1 MERHGTALQVRTQAA
16 LKRLVVGSPKSSEDI
31 EETLLPKVLAL
42 PIFSSD
48 ALSSVAYASQE
59 VLLVLGA
66 AGTAALVNVVPI
78 SVAVA
83 TLLCIVVIS
92 YRQTVKAYPNG
103 GGAYIVAHEN
113 LGKHAGLVAGG
124 ALLIDYV
131 MTVAVSI
138 VAGVDA
144 IVSAAPALASGK
156 VAFAIGFVLLVML
169 ANLRGVKESGTLFA
183 IPTYGFILS
192 IGVLLGTGFARCLS
206 SCPSAGSA
214 GLQLPPEASL
224 DPFLLLTAFA
234 AGTTALTGVEAIS
247 NGVPAFKKP
256 QSKNAATTLALMGA
270 LSISMFLGISFLTRL
285 THVVY
290 EESAERTVVAQIA
303 HAAFAGGPMFYL
315 VQATTAAILI
325 LAANTAFQGFP
336 RLASVLAQDR
346 FLPHQFNNRG
356 DRLVYSNGIVM
367 LSLVAALLI
376 FVFDARLTALIQLYL
391 VGVFISFTLSQWGM
405 VLHWCRTKGANW
417 RRNLWVQGIGGAATA
432 LVLCVV
438 VATKFLKGAWVVIL
452 AIPVL
457 AYLMRSVKAHYT
469 HVGEQLAERARRPHD
484 RVPGN
489 QHMVILV
496 NHSVDGATARAVG
509 YAKAISGAEI
519 SGVTFTEGL
528 EGDWARIA
536 PDLDLEV
543 IGKGGLKEK
552 PLLEY
557 LDRRRRALAE
567 DDFLTLVIP
576 EILRRRSLMEVF
588 THPSVH
594 RLKAGLLN
602 EPGIQVLDIPVHQDE
617 ISSGIEGERHEPQ
630 EHHIIVLLSGVHN
643 ATLQAIEYAETLQG
657 TDLKG
662 LHISFED
669 ANVDELRR
677 SWTEANVPHELEVG
691 VSSYRDLGTTVT
703 EYVHRYNADGR
714 RKVVTLVLPEYV
726 VEKRRHQLLHNQTA
740 LIIKGRMLLEPGVV
754 VVSVPYIVEG

>member
-1 MERHGTALQVRTQAA
+1 MKTQAA
-16 LKRLVVGSPKSSEDI
+16 LKRLVVGPPMSSEDL

-66 AGTAALVNVVPI
+66 AGTVALANIVPI

-83 TLLCIVVIS
+83 SLLCIVVLS

-113 LGKHAGLVAGG
+113 LGKYAGLTAGG
-124 ALLIDYV
+124 ALLLDYV

-144 IVSAAPALASGK
+144 IVSAAPALASFK
-156 VAFAIGFVLLVML
+156 VSLAIAFVLLVML

-192 IGVLLGTGFARCLS
+192 IGVLLGTGFWQCLS
-206 SCPSAGSA
+206 SCPSAESA
-214 GLQLPPEASL
+214 GLQLPAEASL

-247 NGVPAFKKP
+247 NGVPAFKEP

-270 LSISMFLGISFLTRL
+270 LSISMFMGISLLARL
-285 THVVY
+285 TNVVY

-303 HAAFAGGPMFYL
+303 HAAFAGGPLFYL
-315 VQATTAAILI
+315 VQAMTAAILI

-336 RLASVLAQDR
+336 RLASVLAQDG
-346 FLPHQFNNRG
+346 FMPHQFNNRG
-356 DRLVYSNGIVM
+356 DRLVYSNGILI
-367 LSLVAALLI
+367 LSVVACVLI

-405 VLHWCRTKGANW
+405 VLHWRRTKGDHW
-417 RRNLWVQGIGGAATA
+417 RRNLWVQGVGGAATA
-432 LVLCVV
+432 VVLCVV
-438 VATKFLKGAWVVIL
+438 VATKFLKGAWVVIV
-452 AIPVL
+452 AIPLL
-457 AYLMRSVKAHYT
+457 AYLMRSVRAHYT
-469 HVGEQLAERARRPHD
+469 HVAEQLAEPARRPHD
-484 RVPGN
+484 RTPGN

-496 NHSVDGATARAVG
+496 NHSVDGATARAIG
-509 YAKAISGAEI
+509 YAKAIPGADV

-528 EGDWARIA
+528 EDDWAQVAQDI
-536 PDLDLEV
+536 DLEV
-543 IGKGGLKEK
+543 ISKGGLKER

-557 LDRRRRALAE
+557 LHRRRRGLGS
-567 DDFLTLVIP
+567 DDFLTVVIP
-576 EILRRRSLMEVF
+576 EVLRRRSLVEVF

-594 RLKAGLLN
+594 RLKADLLN
-602 EPGIQVLDIPVHQDE
+602 EPGIQVLDIPVHKDE
-617 ISSGIEGERHEPQ
+617 ISAGIEGERHVPAT
-630 EHHIIVLLSGVHN
+630 HHVIVMLSDVHN

-662 LHISFED
+662 LHVSFDD
-669 ANVDELRR
+669 ANVDKLRR
-677 SWTEANVPHELEVG
+677 RWEDANIPHELEIVL
-691 VSSYRDLGTTVT
+691 SPYRDLGATTT
-703 EYVHRYNADGR
+703 DYVRRYNADGR
-714 RKVVTLVLPEYV
+714 TKIVTLVLPEYV

-740 LIIKGRMLLEPGVV
+740 LIIKGRMLFEPGVV